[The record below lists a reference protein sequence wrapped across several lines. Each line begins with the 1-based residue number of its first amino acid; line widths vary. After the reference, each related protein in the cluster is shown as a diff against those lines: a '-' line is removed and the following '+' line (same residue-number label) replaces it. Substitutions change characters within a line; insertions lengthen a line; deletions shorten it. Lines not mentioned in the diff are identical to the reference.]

1 VCKSLIALNVLLW
14 LAGCGSALVYDYAR
28 EPDPRR
34 EEYVIGAADVLHI
47 TVWQTPDLSINAT
60 VRPDGTITMPLIGD
74 VAVAGRPSSA
84 LRAEITTRLKSFVK
98 DDALTVSVAVAE
110 INSYQFTMAGNVEHP
125 GLYNARRYLTVTEA
139 VAMAGGPS
147 RFAALSKVVI
157 IRPVATGSR
166 PRRIP
171 IDLGAIYAGTR
182 PDMNVVLVRG
192 DTIYLP

>member
-1 VCKSLIALNVLLW
+1 MRNALLAALGLALSLS
-14 LAGCGSALVYDYAR
+14 GCGSIIRYDYAH

-34 EEYVIGAADVLHI
+34 DEYVIGAADVLHI

-74 VAVAGRPSSA
+74 VAAAGRTPSA
-84 LRAEITTRLKSFVK
+84 VRTELTTRLKSFVK
-98 DDALTVSVAVAE
+98 DEALTVSVAVAE
-110 INSYQFTMAGNVEHP
+110 VKSYEFTVAGNAEKP
-125 GLYNARRYLTVTEA
+125 GLYTASRFVTVIEA

-147 RFAALSKVVI
+147 RFAALSKVVL
-157 IRPVATGSR
+157 IRPTPKG

-182 PDMNVVLVRG
+182 PEMNIVLIRG
-192 DTIYLP
+192 DTLHLP

>member
-1 VCKSLIALNVLLW
+1 MCKSLTVLGL
-14 LAGCGSALVYDYAR
+14 LLSFVGCGSTLAYDYAH

-34 EEYVIGAADVLHI
+34 EEYVIGSADVLHI

-74 VAVAGRPSSA
+74 VAAAGRTSST

-125 GLYNARRYLTVTEA
+125 GLYNARRFLTVTEA

-147 RFAALSKVVI
+147 RFAALSKVVL
-157 IRPVATGSR
+157 IRPTPRG

-171 IDLGAIYAGTR
+171 LDLGTIYAGTR
-182 PDMNVVLVRG
+182 PEMNIVLVRG
-192 DTIYLP
+192 DTLYLP

>member
-1 VCKSLIALNVLLW
+1 MHKSLITLGLLLS
-14 LAGCGSALVYDYAR
+14 LAGCASTLVYDYAH

-34 EEYVIGAADVLHI
+34 EEYVIGSADVLHI

-74 VAVAGRPSSA
+74 VVAAGRTSSA
-84 LRAEITTRLKSFVK
+84 LRDEITTRLKSFVK
-98 DDALTVSVAVAE
+98 DEALTVSVAVAE
-110 INSYQFTMAGNVEHP
+110 INSYQFTIAGNVEHP
-125 GLYNARRYLTVTEA
+125 GLYSAKRFLTVTDA

-147 RFAALSKVVI
+147 RFASLAKVVL
-157 IRPVATGSR
+157 IRPSPAGPR

-182 PDMNVVLVRG
+182 PEMNIVLMRG
-192 DTIYLP
+192 DTLHLP

>member
-1 VCKSLIALNVLLW
+1 MHKSLITLGLLLS
-14 LAGCGSALVYDYAR
+14 LAGCASTLVYDYAH

-34 EEYVIGAADVLHI
+34 EEYVIGSADVLHI

-74 VAVAGRPSSA
+74 VVAAGRTSSA
-84 LRAEITTRLKSFVK
+84 LRDEITTRLKAFVK
-98 DDALTVSVAVAE
+98 DDSTTVSVAVSD

-125 GLYNARRYLTVTEA
+125 GLYSARRFLTVTEA

-147 RFAALSKVVI
+147 RFAALSKVVL
-157 IRPVATGSR
+157 IRATADR

-171 IDLGAIYAGTR
+171 IDLDAIYAGRR
-182 PDMNVVLVRG
+182 PEMNIVVVRG
-192 DTIYLP
+192 DTLHLP

>member
-1 VCKSLIALNVLLW
+1 MGKFLIATGLLFS
-14 LAGCGSALVYDYAR
+14 LAGCGSVLRYDYAH

-47 TVWQTPDLSINAT
+47 TVWQTPDLSTNAT

-74 VAVAGRPSSA
+74 VAVAGRTSSA

-98 DDALTVSVAVAE
+98 DDSLTVSVAVAE
-110 INSYQFTMAGNVEHP
+110 INSYQFTVAGNVEHP
-125 GLYNARRYLTVTEA
+125 GLYSARRFLTVTDA

-147 RFAALSKVVI
+147 RFASLGKVVL
-157 IRPVATGSR
+157 IRPSPAGPR

-182 PDMNVVLVRG
+182 PEMNIVVMRG
-192 DTIYLP
+192 DTLHLP